1 MKIRNQVTVSFQVS
15 HCFTSCFPIG
25 LYLYFKM
32 YFNTRYNNTANL
44 TVSLHRRRTIN
55 LLLTLLRSQSD
66 AIPLPGNPPSKDKPK
81 GKYPTVVKQDSGAE
95 VLVVQ
100 AYAYGKYLGF
110 LQLQFDD
117 GGKVISWT
125 GQPILLD
132 SSVPQGGGGACW
144 RIT

>member
-1 MKIRNQVTVSFQVS
+1 
-15 HCFTSCFPIG
+15 
-25 LYLYFKM
+25 M

-44 TVSLHRRRTIN
+44 TVSLHRRPTIN

-81 GKYPTVVKQDSGAE
+81 GNYPTVVKQDSGAE

-110 LQLQFDD
+110 LRLQFDD

-132 SSVPQGGGGACW
+132 SSVPQGGGGGVGLGVGGGMLAYHV
-144 RIT
+144 TMS